1 MLSFLILKAFDECAA
16 DSTQER
22 SPPKTNID
30 NDSQVLQTPIDSR
43 MKALNYLGS
52 LLSQQ
57 FVQVDSKTWLKCIE
71 LVTQRY
77 TQNQKAYAQG
87 NHSQHDQLTSNHRIF
102 NHCFYINLALIFAC
116 RNQELKVHREDLHAK
131 ISKILFLK
139 KWPSLKY
146 ASPFILEALL
156 ESTRLTD
163 GLGEKLESGHDNR
176 QM

>member
-1 MLSFLILKAFDECAA
+1 
-16 DSTQER
+16 
-22 SPPKTNID
+22 
-30 NDSQVLQTPIDSR
+30 
-43 MKALNYLGS
+43 
-52 LLSQQ
+52 
-57 FVQVDSKTWLKCIE
+57 
-71 LVTQRY
+71 VTQRY

-116 RNQELKVHREDLHAK
+116 KNQELKLHREDLHAK

-156 ESTRLTD
+156 ESTRMTN
-163 GLGEKLESGHDNR
+163 GQGEKLDGGHENR
-176 QM
+176 QMQHIARRVKGLMDSQALALKSAKVATYNRIARWMPY